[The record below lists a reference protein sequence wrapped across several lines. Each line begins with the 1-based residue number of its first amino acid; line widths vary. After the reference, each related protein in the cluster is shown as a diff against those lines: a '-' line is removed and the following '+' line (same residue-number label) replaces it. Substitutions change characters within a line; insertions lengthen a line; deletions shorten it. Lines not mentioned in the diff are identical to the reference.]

1 MKKQTQK
8 EKEDGVYRLDEY
20 DEKIIR
26 VLTENARIPAKDLA
40 IKTGLSRQTSDY
52 RLDRLICTGIIRG
65 FCVDIDWSKVAD
77 E

>member
-8 EKEDGVYRLDEY
+8 EIEAGVYRLDEY
-20 DEKIIR
+20 DKKMIR

-40 IKTGLSRQTSDY
+40 EKTGLSRQTSDY

-65 FCVDIDWSKVAD
+65 FCVDVDWSKVV
-77 E
+77 EE

>member
-8 EKEDGVYRLDEY
+8 EREDGVYRLDKY

-65 FCVDIDWSKVAD
+65 FCVDIDWSKVSD